1 MTLPPDFLE
10 DILRV
15 NLVLSQQTFRSLK
28 LDRFLKSILAMCI
41 AIQPDWQ
48 NTFCKHALTRRF
60 ISYEIESDDMLQAMI
75 LDLGSLAS
83 TDNIATQNNLIV
95 DADFD
100 IVLADIWLRHAFS
113 LLTRAIKYGSV
124 HIGTR
129 IIKHITSLSGW
140 VPDFKAITTTSH
152 TATLSS
158 RNVTKT
164 MYVIYN
170 LSEDKNILG
179 KLRTYLALKDWIKF
193 IIDNDMLPDGTFSNK
208 LSWFTYFD
216 FHKMEKL
223 CDEPWYHII
232 KPFMPYVHFYDIIH
246 HFGEHNNISKVAD
259 CLFECVTNI
268 EHWFLIEK
276 QCVLCYFLYGLP
288 TACKK
293 ARKDEVAKIKY
304 VAYHLLAEKK
314 FKHTD
319 TRCECPKTHVYLNNV
334 RKWLD
339 LDLEFRVIPQEER
352 YYYLNFGMKLPDDKK
367 I

>member
-83 TDNIATQNNLIV
+83 TDCIATQNNLIV

-100 IVLADIWLRHAFS
+100 VVISDAWLRHAHH
-113 LLTRAIKYGSV
+113 LLTRAIKYGSL

-129 IIKHITSLSGW
+129 LIKLITCLSTW
-140 VPDFKAITTTSH
+140 YPDFKAITTISH

-164 MYVIYN
+164 MHAIYN
-170 LSEDKNILG
+170 LSKDTSMHT
-179 KLRTYLALKDWIKF
+179 KLKSFLDRKDWF
-193 IIDNDMLPDGTFSNK
+193 AFVFDNNMLAYKSFRDQLT
-208 LSWFTYFD
+208 WFLTCN
-216 FHKMEKL
+216 FHDLEKL
-223 CDEPWYHII
+223 HNEPWFHHM
-232 KPFMPYVHFYDIIH
+232 KPFLPYVHFYDIIH
-246 HFGEHNNISKVAD
+246 HYSSHTKILDVVT
-259 CLFECVTNI
+259 CLFDCVMEI
-268 EHWFLIEK
+268 DDWFLREN
-276 QCVLCYFLYGLP
+276 QCMVCYFLYNLP
-288 TACKK
+288 KACIKNKK
-293 ARKDEVAKIKY
+293 EVVAKAKY
-304 VAYHLLAEKK
+304 AAYHLLAEKK
-314 FKHTD
+314 FKHVCTGCQCSPAYI
-319 TRCECPKTHVYLNNV
+319 TLNNV

-339 LDLEFRVIPQEER
+339 LDLQFNVIPQEER